1 MKSYVVELRLPTG
14 DATEL
19 AAAGE
24 RARTAAEQLSREG
37 TAVRW
42 VRSVY
47 LPEEET
53 CLLVFEAPT
62 PEAVD
67 RAGRRAALTYA
78 RIVEG
83 GRHMNADRKTLDL
96 ARGSY
101 MPGPPAGVLRPP
113 SDGGEPCSS
122 AEHHDVSDRGKGTR

>member
-1 MKSYVVELRLPTG
+1 VNSYVLELQLITG

-24 RARTAAEQLSREG
+24 RARSAAEQLTREG

-47 LPEEET
+47 MPEDET
-53 CLLVFEAPT
+53 GLLVFEAPT

-67 RAGRRAALTYA
+67 RAGRRAALAYE
-78 RIVEG
+78 RIVDE
-83 GRHMNADRKTLDL
+83 
-96 ARGSY
+96 
-101 MPGPPAGVLRPP
+101 
-113 SDGGEPCSS
+113 
-122 AEHHDVSDRGKGTR
+122 EHAT